1 MGDNVSS
8 NRKTSIDESNKDKDE
23 DKEYSD
29 TLEGSS
35 EPKETKTIQ
44 RESMKLRPRHKLKQ
58 PKRYACA
65 MLAIEEPRTYEE
77 AMSSPQST
85 LWKKAMNEKIEA
97 HVKNSTWYEDEMPRN
112 RKAIN
117 CRWVFKLKQTPGE
130 EDRFKA
136 RLVARGFNVKA

>member
-8 NRKTSIDESNKDKDE
+8 NRKTSIDESNKDIDKDE
-23 DKEYSD
+23 EYSD

-35 EPKETKTIQ
+35 EPKETETIQ
-44 RESMKLRPRHKLKQ
+44 RESMELRPRHKLKQ

-77 AMSSPQST
+77 AMSSSQST
-85 LWKKAMNEKIEA
+85 LWKKAMNEK
-97 HVKNSTWYEDEMPRN
+97 
-112 RKAIN
+112 IN

-136 RLVARGFNVKA
+136 RLVARGFNMKA